1 VQVIF
6 FWTLIARH
14 LYNCFDMNPELEPPG
29 PLPPLPDDFAESHQI
44 ALSDSQMAQITDVFD
59 LFDTDG
65 GGSIDTKELDYALVA
80 LGFQSKVAKSTK
92 ARNDPTIA
100 HLLEGDGQVTLE
112 EFSALMTGEVGGA
125 DPRDR
130 LRAIFATL
138 SREDTAK
145 GGALAGSPGLIT
157 VPKLEAVCQDFK
169 VRAASTEAAEPLR
182 LIKENLDHDLPGSLS
197 KHYPLFRLVREAWI
211 LQARERRD

>member
-1 VQVIF
+1 MQVIF

-14 LYNCFDMNPELEPPG
+14 LCNCFDMNPELEPPG
-29 PLPPLPDDFAESHQI
+29 PLPPLPSDFAESHHI
-44 ALSDSQMAQITDVFD
+44 ALSDSQMAQIADVFD

-65 GGSIDTKELDYALVA
+65 GGTIDTKELDYALVA

-92 ARNDPTIA
+92 ARNDPTISR
-100 HLLEGDGQVTLE
+100 LLEGDGQVTLE

-157 VPKLEAVCQDFK
+157 LPKLEAVCREFK
-169 VRAASTEAAEPLR
+169 VVARAAAPSTLLAP
-182 LIKENLDHDLPGSLS
+182 DSLS
-197 KHYPLFRLVREAWI
+197 MRIFVYSMG
-211 LQARERRD
+211 

>member
-1 VQVIF
+1 
-6 FWTLIARH
+6 
-14 LYNCFDMNPELEPPG
+14 MNPELEPPE
-29 PLPPLPDDFAESHQI
+29 PLPPLPSDFVENHQI
-44 ALSDSQMAQITDVFD
+44 ILSPSQMTQIADVFD

-80 LGFQSKVAKSTK
+80 LGFQSKIAKSAK
-92 ARNDPTIA
+92 ARNDPTIT

-157 VPKLEAVCQDFK
+157 LPKLETVCREFK
-169 VRAASTEAAEPLR
+169 VFAADARGTLWPL
-182 LIKENLDHDLPGSLS
+182 
-197 KHYPLFRLVREAWI
+197 
-211 LQARERRD
+211 